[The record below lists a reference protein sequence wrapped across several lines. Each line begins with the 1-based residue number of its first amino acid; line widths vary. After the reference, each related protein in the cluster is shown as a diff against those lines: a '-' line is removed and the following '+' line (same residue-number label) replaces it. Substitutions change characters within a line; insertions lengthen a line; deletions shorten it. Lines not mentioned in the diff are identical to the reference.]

1 MSHSFRSADRATY
14 RKVMFV
20 GLAFCA
26 VFIAVAFFAKSQPE
40 TAYVLKDKLT
50 KSAGAPGPAN

>member
-1 MSHSFRSADRATY
+1 
-14 RKVMFV
+14 MFV

-40 TAYVLKDKLT
+40 TAYVLKKADKLT